1 MPQVKISA
9 RAQSDLKRLYS
20 FLAAADEPS
29 AIRAI
34 ETINAAFAPLRGVPE
49 IGRVVDDA
57 LRELVIDFGSAGYVA
72 LYHFDALRD
81 SVVILAIKH
90 QREDSYGLLR

>member
-1 MPQVKISA
+1 
-9 RAQSDLKRLYS
+9 
-20 FLAAADEPS
+20 
-29 AIRAI
+29 
-34 ETINAAFAPLRGVPE
+34 VPE

-81 SVVILAIKH
+81 SVVFLAIKH